1 VEVMENVDMNKK
13 ISKLLDTIINL
24 TKEYTIIIPEREIKE
39 EKGFF
44 EFLKDIGIE
53 CTKQTLQYDLFY
65 YYTYPCFFN
74 GKRLSGIF
82 ILFGMSDEPYSVV
95 VYSET
100 DIDDLKK
107 SIADSLEII
116 MLSLSPGLYKLL
128 VESFLMD
135 EDKVF
140 FLVKQED
147 VNTFSLFLKDIAR
160 FNNVQLESNLLNLGQ
175 LLLIKTTKVKGFS
188 KYNIVS
194 SDNNDIIGVVAVDK
208 DTLVQAAMN
217 NYDNLKQLVEQLLKD
232 NQQLNNL
239 IKELMS

>member
-1 VEVMENVDMNKK
+1 MNEK
-13 ISKLLDTIINL
+13 IAKLLDSITNL
-24 TKEYTIIIPEREIKE
+24 AKKYTLIIPEREIKE

-82 ILFGMSDEPYSVV
+82 ILFGMDDEPYSVV

-128 VESFLMD
+128 IESFLRD

-160 FNNVQLESNLLNLGQ
+160 FNGVRIESNMLNLGQ

-188 KYNIVS
+188 KYNIVR
-194 SDNNDIIGVVAVDK
+194 SDNEGVIGIVSVDK
-208 DTLVQAAMN
+208 DTLVQATMN

-239 IKELMS
+239 IKGLMN

>member
-1 VEVMENVDMNKK
+1 MNKK
-13 ISKLLDTIINL
+13 ISKLLDSIINL
-24 TKEYTIIIPEREIKE
+24 TKEYTLIIPEREIKE

-44 EFLKDIGIE
+44 DFLKDIGIE

-65 YYTYPCFFN
+65 YYTHPCFFN

-82 ILFGMSDEPYSVV
+82 ILFGMSDEPYSVI

-100 DIDDLKK
+100 DIDDLRK

-128 VESFLMD
+128 IESFLMD

-147 VNTFSLFLKDIAR
+147 VNIFSLFMKDIAR
-160 FNNVQLESNLLNLGQ
+160 FNGVKIESNMLNLGQ
-175 LLLIKTTKVKGFS
+175 LLLIKTTKIKGFS
-188 KYNIVS
+188 KYNIVR
-194 SDNNDIIGVVAVDK
+194 SDNDGVIGIVAVDK